1 MASHDF
7 MSNGILAFALRL
19 WLTSVTTQGQNMPT
33 KMENHASDLSD
44 KESLMSVHVSL
55 SRALAKLDELGLDLA
70 ALKVAEALDLLGVEG
85 E

>member
-1 MASHDF
+1 
-7 MSNGILAFALRL
+7 
-19 WLTSVTTQGQNMPT
+19 MPT